1 MLTGALLCPEGSP
14 GNLLPSPTRKW
25 SYHAVHPPLRHQ
37 EFVYLCRNDSLPV
50 ERVAYV
56 YSETGDVH
64 WVERSPQ
71 QVVWSTSSLN
81 TSIALCFAVMQN
93 RSYSMVKQTI
103 AYYTQLV
110 KPAIYAYVP
119 DLSHTYDLTPE
130 VTRVVWRQILTSSP
144 ANQRG
149 QYLAFNDCLHRFAQH
164 DWILYVDPDDWLRL
178 AVPLPHVLNLGRH
191 ACNILVPWVTYNMTY
206 VDPYNISFANTSPLD
221 QTVRPEAKNM
231 ASTSRSLAVGIHA
244 TEMCARGTHSFK
256 LGGELAH
263 VAHLRYTSETVTI
276 AETTPRRSDAA
287 AGEAMPSPGNLNGLP
302 LCESGSLTGAWVS
315 ASAATSPHPPC
326 CGNIGYG
333 FPLQRHLP
341 QLFPNYLSDSTS
353 NSLRNAWCANRSGQ
367 CSCTG
372 TDGLGFADLLQWQP
386 RGCRL
391 TQWNA
396 TRFCEALTVDS
407 DGMLIIGDS
416 TAHQFQ
422 GAVKRRVEF
431 DHWLAGRSEA
441 ARACIERIGF
451 AESDTLVGLNLGNFN
466 RGPRWDSSVASA
478 LAGRSRSFPG
488 RTPRRLWVVLSAG
501 PHVQTMANYSLLLEA
516 VNSTR
521 ARFGDSIRLLWK
533 LTSSAGG
540 CTASRPLTA
549 PPDAAFYDEQAAQ
562 RPIFHWPLLPRF
574 DDVAREFWARAGVGV
589 VDLQPLHLRTDA
601 HPSSGANSPA
611 VRNWA
616 APRPQGDCLHFCMQG
631 PLDHLAPQLL
641 LHAMV
646 ARDS

>member
-1 MLTGALLCPEGSP
+1 
-14 GNLLPSPTRKW
+14 
-25 SYHAVHPPLRHQ
+25 
-37 EFVYLCRNDSLPV
+37 
-50 ERVAYV
+50 
-56 YSETGDVH
+56 
-64 WVERSPQ
+64 
-71 QVVWSTSSLN
+71 
-81 TSIALCFAVMQN
+81 
-93 RSYSMVKQTI
+93 
-103 AYYTQLV
+103 
-110 KPAIYAYVP
+110 
-119 DLSHTYDLTPE
+119 
-130 VTRVVWRQILTSSP
+130 
-144 ANQRG
+144 
-149 QYLAFNDCLHRFAQH
+149 
-164 DWILYVDPDDWLRL
+164 
-178 AVPLPHVLNLGRH
+178 
-191 ACNILVPWVTYNMTY
+191 
-206 VDPYNISFANTSPLD
+206 
-221 QTVRPEAKNM
+221 
-231 ASTSRSLAVGIHA
+231 
-244 TEMCARGTHSFK
+244 
-256 LGGELAH
+256 
-263 VAHLRYTSETVTI
+263 
-276 AETTPRRSDAA
+276 
-287 AGEAMPSPGNLNGLP
+287 MPSPGNLNGLP

-353 NSLRNAWCANRSGQ
+353 NSLRNAWCTNRSVQ

-562 RPIFHWPLLPRF
+562 RPIFNWPSLARF
-574 DDVAREFWARAGVGV
+574 DHVAREFWARAGVGV

-611 VRNWA
+611 LRHWA
-616 APRPQGDCLHFCMQG
+616 RPVGKALGDCLHFCNPG
-631 PLDHLAPQLL
+631 PLSHLAPQLL

-646 ARDS
+646 ARDVASTIV